1 LGGVLVWV
9 DANDDT
15 TREEVWEYLQGEF
28 LPELLA
34 GTSASLVGAFTPLPL
49 QVDAPGVAKQD
60 ENTTRTL
67 LLFFL
72 DQEPT
77 AEWSE
82 LFEEGLAKLDASGKA
97 TAEAGTPTVWT
108 TFIPSRAN
116 MRATSVAPV
125 RSSAITPNNIS
136 LILPL
141 HRERAF

>member
-1 LGGVLVWV
+1 VPIELALDHNYEGFVPVWV

-97 TAEAGTPTVWT
+97 TAIAAAAFKPTHPGTDDFTDELWD
-108 TFIPSRAN
+108 
-116 MRATSVAPV
+116 
-125 RSSAITPNNIS
+125 
-136 LILPL
+136 
-141 HRERAF
+141 